1 MQTKVLKM
9 AATTYGWMV
18 GWPDGWAGCQLAGVS
33 VGENRSMFHGNHS
46 GALFAMLRFYFRCNN
61 RIRRKTP
68 KKKCQQNRAAQI
80 LSKQKT
86 SAKEG
91 GKKRLSAF
99 HFSLRA
105 IVK

>member
-1 MQTKVLKM
+1 MDGRVANWWACRSAKIAACFTAITLEHCLQCSAFIF
-9 AATTYGWMV
+9 AATT
-18 GWPDGWAGCQLAGVS
+18 
-33 VGENRSMFHGNHS
+33 ES
-46 GALFAMLRFYFRCNN
+46 GGKRQ
-61 RIRRKTP
+61 